1 MQIRRGQ
8 LFRLANSHM
17 SAVCKYRLA
26 TLLIAV
32 MMGGAQAQFLR
43 PTDNFVIDG
52 VPPISEEL
60 VGRVQA
66 YTDFKPSSVTAWH
79 PALPSMLV
87 RTRINN
93 TMQLHLVSAP
103 GVKPTPVTDFPD
115 GVRGASFQPHKGEYI
130 LFEKAR
136 RGNEA
141 FQIFRLDLATRVVT
155 AISDSKERAGTPAW
169 TRKGDRIVYTT
180 TTIDRNNETL
190 MPVTRLV
197 LAEPMKPDP
206 KRIIATLEGG
216 RWSDFRFSPDDQTL
230 VFTEYLA
237 ANESHIWTL
246 NMASGEKRRITP
258 QKKTHSST
266 VFYSAPKF
274 SRDGKKLFALSDRD
288 SEHRRLV
295 LIDLATSA
303 ETVLTAKL
311 PYDVSEYAI
320 STVAKRIAFIT
331 NEDGASVL
339 RFLDLATFAELP
351 RPALLPGQISG
362 LRWRAKFDDDETAPT
377 TKGDKTAKTPD
388 GGELAFSVSSARSP
402 GDVYS
407 WNISTT
413 KIVRWTNGGNPS
425 LNPLDFVEPK
435 LVHWKSFDGLTVS
448 GFLYQPDA
456 RKFPGKRP
464 VLINIHG
471 GPESQ
476 ARPGFI
482 GRFNYLVNESGIAM
496 LYPNVRGSSGFGK
509 SFLTLDNG
517 RKREDSVKDIGA
529 LLDWIKDQA
538 DLEASKIVVMGGSYG
553 GYMALAVA
561 SHYSDRISGAINI
574 SGIANWVTFVANTE
588 TYRRGL
594 RRSEYGDERDP
605 EMRKFLDGISPLNNV
620 QKITKP
626 LFIAQGKRDLRVP
639 VAETQQMVTQLKKQ
653 KTPVWF
659 LMANDEGHGFAKKSN
674 ADFLFYAQ
682 IKFIEQTLLK

>member
-1 MQIRRGQ
+1 
-8 LFRLANSHM
+8 M
-17 SAVCKYRLA
+17 SVACKYRLA

-32 MMGGAQAQFLR
+32 MTGCAQAQFLR

-60 VGRVQA
+60 VGKVQA
-66 YTDFKPSSVTAWH
+66 YTDFKPSSVVAWH
-79 PALPSMLV
+79 PTLSSMLI

-93 TMQLHLVSAP
+93 SMQLHLVSAP
-103 GVKPTPVTDFPD
+103 GVKPVPVTDFPD
-115 GVRGASFQPHKGEYI
+115 GVSGASFQPHKGEYV

-136 RGNEA
+136 RGNGVL
-141 FQIFRLDLATRVVT
+141 QIYRLDLAAKTLT
-155 AISDSKERAGTPAW
+155 AISDSKERAGTPTW
-169 TRKGDRIVYTT
+169 NHKGDRIVYTT
-180 TTIDRNNETL
+180 ATIDRNNETRT
-190 MPVTRLV
+190 PVTRLV
-197 LAEPMKPDP
+197 LSDPMKPDAN
-206 KRIIATLEGG
+206 RIIATLEGG
-216 RWSDFRFSPDDQTL
+216 RWSDFRFSPDDQML
-230 VFTEYLA
+230 VFTETLSV
-237 ANESHIWTL
+237 NESHIWTL
-246 NMASGEKRRITP
+246 DVASGEKRRITP
-258 QKKTHSST
+258 QKKTDSST
-266 VFYSAPKF
+266 VFYGAPKF
-274 SRDGKKLFALSDRD
+274 SRDGKKLFAVCDRD
-288 SEHRRLV
+288 SEHRHLV
-295 LIDLATSA
+295 VIDPATSA
-303 ETVLTAKL
+303 ETVLTPKL
-311 PYDVSEYAI
+311 PFDVSEFSI
-320 STVAKRIAFIT
+320 STAAKRIAFVT

-339 RFLDLATFAELP
+339 RFLDLGTFAELP

-362 LRWRAKFDDDETAPT
+362 LRWRGKFDDEQPT
-377 TKGDKTAKTPD
+377 STAKGERTEKPPE

-407 WNISTT
+407 WNIGTT
-413 KIVRWTNGGNPS
+413 RIVRWTNGGNPS

-435 LVHWKSFDGLTVS
+435 LVHWKSFDGLTIS

-464 VLINIHG
+464 VVINIHG

-509 SFLTLDNG
+509 TFLSLDNG

-529 LLDWIKDQA
+529 LLDWIKDQV
-538 DLEASKIVVMGGSYG
+538 DLDASKILVMGGSYG

-561 SHYSDRISGAINI
+561 SHYSDRISGAINTV
-574 SGIANWVTFVANTE
+574 GIANWVAFLANTE
-588 TYRRGL
+588 TYRRDL

-620 QKITKP
+620 QKIRKP
-626 LFIAQGKRDLRVP
+626 LFVIQGKRDLRVP
-639 VAETQQMVTQLKKQ
+639 VADTEQIVAQLKKQ

-674 ADFLFYAQ
+674 LDFLFYTQ
-682 IKFIEQTLLK
+682 IKFVEHVLLK